1 MQEQNDSW
9 EEAQD
14 TEEKKG
20 DRVQAQFTE
29 EWVYS
34 KKKNIFLKILEAE
47 EEKVKEKWENHAWCW
62 MSK

>member
-29 EWVYS
+29 D
-34 KKKNIFLKILEAE
+34 
-47 EEKVKEKWENHAWCW
+47 
-62 MSK
+62 